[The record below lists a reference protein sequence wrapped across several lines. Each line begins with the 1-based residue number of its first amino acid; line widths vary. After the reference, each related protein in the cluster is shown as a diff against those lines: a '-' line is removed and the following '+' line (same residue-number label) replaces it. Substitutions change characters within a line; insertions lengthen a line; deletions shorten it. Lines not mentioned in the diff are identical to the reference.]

1 MALTSIVGADTP
13 HTIPEDERKNTE
25 VHIYFGV
32 FFDGTSNNMIP
43 AAKAV
48 QIRSRSPQNAVDA
61 GSYDEARHEYESIV
75 LASHQTADG
84 YISEADIVKNH
95 VNRVSD
101 EKSNDHHTRT
111 KYSNVAR
118 LHSYYR
124 AFTEQKGGGDGAEAD
139 VKRVVYKIYV
149 EGSGANDINAF
160 WTGKPITGLGFG
172 LGKTGVVA
180 LVSKAVRAV
189 YNVLSGYPPEGY
201 KSVSL
206 HFDIFGFS
214 RGSACARLFAYL
226 IARNE
231 KDTLPKGRERE
242 FGKYMA
248 KSIYRQNDHM
258 DFIDKSKWSSV
269 TVDFLGIYDTVVSI
283 GFLRRKGSDNEDI
296 VNGLNKAFKYDD
308 DFKDNYHDMNVQEY
322 GQYSPSMSLVK
333 STCHICAM
341 DEFRENF
348 ALTDIGRTVPEHSVE
363 LLIPGCHSDVGG
375 GYRDRDM
382 SVLDLHQT
390 QGLEYFVSNPQRSD
404 GRTSKIN
411 SDLLLKI
418 GWAKSKSEVH
428 SLDMKRN
435 KMINIVSLGLAH
447 RDETNV
453 NSYRVKREVPLNY
466 CNVPLHLMLD
476 RVALKLKER
485 GEMFES
491 NIRNVFEIPDGLK
504 GFYDHLKN
512 TIKLDGVRKFVF
524 PTGGY
529 SGANYRTL
537 RQTYLHF
544 TSSDVVGVKL
554 VNGANRTMMDGN
566 KKVVCRIVYH
576 GDKDDTSMHYMFNY
590 NDSAIEAGSIS

>member
-13 HTIPEDERKNTE
+13 HTILENEHKNAE

-43 AAKAV
+43 AGKAV

-75 LASHQTADG
+75 LASHETADG
-84 YISEADIVKNH
+84 YISEADVVKNH

-101 EKSNDHHTRT
+101 ENSSDHHTRT

-124 AFTEQKGGGDGAEAD
+124 AFTEQKGSEGDGTD
-139 VKRVVYKIYV
+139 IKRVAYKIYV
-149 EGSGANDINAF
+149 EGAGANDVNAF

-189 YNVLSGYPPEGY
+189 YNILTGYPPDGY

-226 IARNE
+226 IARDE

-242 FGKYMA
+242 FGKYIA
-248 KSIYRQNDHM
+248 KNIYQQNNHM

-269 TVDFLGIYDTVVSI
+269 KVDFLGLYDTVVSI
-283 GFLRRKGSDNEDI
+283 GFLRRRGNNNEDI
-296 VNGLNKAFKYDD
+296 VNGLNKAYKYDD

-322 GQYSPSMSLVK
+322 GQYSPSMDLVK

-348 ALTDIGRTVPEHSVE
+348 ALTDIGQTIPENSIE
-363 LLIPGCHSDVGG
+363 LLIPGCHSDIGG

-390 QGLEYFVSNPQRSD
+390 QGLEYFVSNPQRAD
-404 GRTSKIN
+404 GHTSQIN

-435 KMINIVSLGLAH
+435 KMINIVSLGLAY
-447 RDETNV
+447 RDETSV

-476 RVALKLKER
+476 RVALKVTER

-491 NIRNVFEIPDGLK
+491 NIRSVFGIPVGLK
-504 GFYDHLKN
+504 GFYSQLSN

-529 SGANYRTL
+529 SGTNYRIL
-537 RQTYLHF
+537 RQTYLHS

-554 VNGANRTMMDGN
+554 VNGPNRTSMSGN
-566 KKVVCRIVYH
+566 KKVICRIVYH